1 MKYKIRY
8 KDTMT
13 TYLLDETFSSE
24 NKAESY
30 IADNLGETSCYEIEE
45 VATTIAEKVKIIDDV
60 ITREVNWADE
70 PTDDIQD
77 AWVDIKYIINKF
89 YKEVE

>member
-1 MKYKIRY
+1 MK
-8 KDTMT
+8 
-13 TYLLDETFSSE
+13 LS
-24 NKAESY
+24 
-30 IADNLGETSCYEIEE
+30 IAD
-45 VATTIAEKVKIIDDV
+45 KVKIIDDV

-89 YKEVE
+89 YKEVDDEV